1 MADMAELS
9 FPFATARPYEP
20 PAEFAWL
27 VEHRPAARITLPTGD
42 PAWLV
47 CGYDE
52 VRTVLGDARFSRA
65 AATAPDA
72 PRMRPLPPDRRGIL
86 AMDPPEHTRLRRLVA
101 RAFASRRVRAMRPDV
116 ERVAGDLLDRLRAA
130 GPPADLVPG
139 LALPL
144 PISVICALLGVPP
157 ADRDAFCGW
166 TDTMLTLTGAT
177 AEKVGQAR
185 RAMSAY
191 LAELVAKKRQNP
203 PADHADLL
211 DELIAARDE
220 EDRLSEEELI
230 TFASTLL
237 VAGYHTTSA
246 AIVNSVV
253 VLLRH
258 PEQYRLLAAEPG
270 RVPATVEEL
279 LRYSAA
285 ATNGGNLRV
294 ATERVT
300 LGGVD
305 ILPGEAVL
313 PAIIAANR
321 DPSVFADPQ
330 RFDPDRTDNPHLA
343 FGGGV
348 HYCLGANLA
357 RLELDV
363 VLSGLVSRFPALRLA
378 VGEAALAWDDRA
390 VIKRL
395 DALPVAW

>member
-1 MADMAELS
+1 MR
-9 FPFATARPYEP
+9 FPFDTSRLYEP
-20 PAEFAWL
+20 PTEFAWL
-27 VEHRPAARITLPTGD
+27 VRHRPVAPIVLPTGD

-47 CGYDE
+47 CGYEE
-52 VRTVLGDARFSRA
+52 VRVALSDPRFSRA

-86 AMDPPEHTRLRRLVA
+86 AMDPPAHTRLRRLVA
-101 RAFASRRVRAMRPDV
+101 RAFAARRVREMRGDL
-116 ERVAGDLLDRLRAA
+116 EHVAADLLDRLSAA

-139 LALPL
+139 FALPL
-144 PISVICALLGVPP
+144 PITVICALLGVPP
-157 ADRDAFCGW
+157 ADRATFSGW
-166 TDTMLTLTGAT
+166 TDTMLTLTGST
-177 AEKVGQAR
+177 ADEVGAAR
-185 RAMSAY
+185 AAMNGY
-191 LAELVAKKRQNP
+191 LADLVAKKRRNP
-203 PADHADLL
+203 PAANPDLM

-230 TFASTLL
+230 IFASTLL
-237 VAGYHTTSA
+237 IAGYHTTSA

-253 VLLRH
+253 VLMRH
-258 PEQYRLLAAEPG
+258 PEQYRRLVREPA
-270 RVPATVEEL
+270 RVPSTVDEL

-294 ATERVT
+294 AVEPVT

-305 ILPGEAVL
+305 IKPGEAVL

-321 DPSVFADPQ
+321 DPAVFADPD
-330 RFDPDRTDNPHLA
+330 RFDPDRADNPHLA

-357 RLELDV
+357 RLELEV
-363 VLSGLVSRFPALRLA
+363 ALTALTTRFSALRLA
-378 VGEAALAWDDRA
+378 VDEAELSWDDRA

-395 DALPVAW
+395 DRLPVAW